1 MSLALV
7 FVTCALYWPARH
19 FDFVEYDDP
28 EYVAENPA
36 VRNGITSDGLAW
48 SVVDAHAANWHPV
61 TWISH
66 MLDCQLFGV
75 QPGAHHLVNALLHA
89 VNTALLFLL
98 LRRMTGAF
106 WRSALVAGLFAWHPL
121 RVESVA
127 WISERKDV
135 LSGCFFLLTLW
146 AYVKYV
152 TWSRKI
158 AHSQPSGST
167 LGAVEVQATTFSS
180 QECKQARSSYWYHLT
195 LIFFVLGLFAKPML
209 ISVPL
214 VLLLLDYWPLCRFAD
229 SEGFLWCGLRIPTGL
244 LREKLPFV
252 ALAAVL
258 GLITVLAQ
266 KSGGA
271 VVSFQ
276 NEGLLTRLATMF
288 AGYFGY
294 LEKIFWP
301 HDLAC
306 LYLRPQSVPVLSAL
320 AGISIVAGMS
330 TAAVAVRQR
339 PYFVVGW
346 IWFVGMMLP
355 VSGLVQ
361 TGLQSMADRYT
372 YLPTIGLGIMV
383 VWGVTDLTANRM
395 TAKSGRILLA
405 AAGGAILL
413 ACACLTH
420 QQLGYWTN
428 TETLMDHALQI
439 DPSNYV
445 AHQNLAR
452 YFSKIGQ
459 AEIASAHR
467 QKVRELDPALAA
479 K

>member
-7 FVTCALYWPARH
+7 LVTCALYWPVRH

-28 EYVAENPA
+28 EYVTENPT
-36 VRNGITSDGLAW
+36 VRNGITCDGLAW
-48 SVVDAHAANWHPV
+48 SVVDAHAANWHPI

-66 MLDCQLFGV
+66 MLDCQLFGM

-89 VNTALLFLL
+89 LNSVLLFLL
-98 LRRMTGAF
+98 LRSMTGAF
-106 WRSALVAGLFAWHPL
+106 WRSALVAALFACHPL

-135 LSGCFFLLTLW
+135 LSGCFFLLTLC
-146 AYVKYV
+146 AYARYV
-152 TWSRKI
+152 ISTRKI
-158 AHSQPSGST
+158 AKSQPSGPRA
-167 LGAVEVQATTFSS
+167 GAVEVEPATFNSRES
-180 QECKQARSSYWYHLT
+180 KPARINYWYHLA
-195 LIFFVLGLFAKPML
+195 LVFFVLGLFAKPML
-209 ISVPL
+209 ITVPL
-214 VLLLLDYWPLCRFAD
+214 VLLLLDYWPLRRFGDAF
-229 SEGFLWCGLRIPTGL
+229 SWQGLHIPTGL
-244 LREKLPFV
+244 LREKLPFA
-252 ALAAVL
+252 ALSIVV
-258 GLITVLAQ
+258 GVITLLAQ

-271 VVSFQ
+271 VVPFQ
-276 NEGLLTRLATMF
+276 NEGLLRRLATMF

-306 LYLRPQSVPVLSAL
+306 LYLRPESVPVLALL
-320 AGISIVAGMS
+320 AGISVLAGIS
-330 TAAVAVRQR
+330 AAAMTAVRQR

-346 IWFVGMMLP
+346 IWFLGMMLP

-372 YLPTIGLGIMV
+372 YLPTIGLGILV
-383 VWGVTDLTANRM
+383 VWGLADLAANRM
-395 TAKSGRILLA
+395 TAKSARILLA
-405 AAGGAILL
+405 TAGGAAVL

-420 QQLGYWTN
+420 QQLGYWKN

-479 K
+479 R